1 MRKSATIVLLAALTG
16 SAFGGIVSIDDGLVK
31 SAPEVNDPQRN
42 FGEGDFIQG
51 FTERT
56 SITLTDRV
64 RIQLGD
70 GSNAWLEAGTVV
82 NSHMVYLD
90 PMGTSTA
97 ITVEDVQVTFDSEII
112 GLVTNVSHM
121 RATNDL
127 LGLGDLNYYNG
138 TDADYGMNGA
148 SDSELFEGSTLSLS
162 IRSRLGD
169 YVRVLTV
176 GTAVVPAPCSLAL
189 LGAAGMVGIRRRR

>member
-31 SAPEVNDPQRN
+31 SAPGTNDPLRN

-56 SITLTDRV
+56 SITLTEDV

-70 GSNAWLEAGTVV
+70 GSNAWLQAGTVV
-82 NSHMVYLD
+82 NSHMIYLD
-90 PMGTSTA
+90 PVGTSTT
-97 ITVEDVQVTFDSEII
+97 ITVENIEVSFDSEIL
-112 GLVTNVSHM
+112 GVVTNVTHM
-121 RATNDL
+121 RNTNDL
-127 LGLGDLNYYNG
+127 LGLGDLNYFGG
-138 TDADYGMNGA
+138 TDTNYGANGA
-148 SDSELFEGSTLSLS
+148 ADSELFEGSTLNLS

-169 YVRVLTV
+169 YMRVLTV
-176 GTAVVPAPCSLAL
+176 GSSVVPAPGSIAL
-189 LGAAGMVGIRRRR
+189 LGAAGLVGIRRRR

>member
-31 SAPEVNDPQRN
+31 SAPEVNDPLRN

-51 FTERT
+51 FTER
-56 SITLTDRV
+56 SSVTLTEDV

-82 NSHMVYLD
+82 NSHMIYLD
-90 PMGTSTA
+90 PVGTSTA
-97 ITVEDVQVTFDSEII
+97 ITVENIEVTFDSDII
-112 GLVTNVSHM
+112 GLITNVSHM
-121 RATNDL
+121 RSTNEL
-127 LGLGDLNYYNG
+127 LGLGELNYYNG
-138 TDADYGMNGA
+138 TDSDYGANGA
-148 SDSELFEGSTLSLS
+148 ADVELFEGSTLNLS

-169 YVRVLTV
+169 YMRVLTV
-176 GTAVVPAPCSLAL
+176 GSVVPTPGSLAL
-189 LGAAGMVGIRRRR
+189 LGAAGLVAGRRRR